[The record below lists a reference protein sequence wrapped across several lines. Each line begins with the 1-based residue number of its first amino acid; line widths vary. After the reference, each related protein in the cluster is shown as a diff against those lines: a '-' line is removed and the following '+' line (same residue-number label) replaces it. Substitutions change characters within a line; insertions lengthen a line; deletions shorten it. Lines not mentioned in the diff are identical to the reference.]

1 MVSKLS
7 LASSSP
13 RVLHRA
19 VFKKINLLNFIWRCG
34 VGRNQRRRRRSDD
47 ECSRCFGTRGRL
59 GGYDDSGRR
68 KAAERAARLA
78 LEEWMKSYP
87 LTVAQGAAS
96 RRRLLTPTTQFGNDG
111 PLLSGSQKPNNWAP
125 WLKDDRLMMS
135 FKGSVTMDNQVGRVL
150 PSQDRRLKRQGRQG
164 WSWGFSQPLVR
175 HRSLG
180 GRRNGGGRD
189 TKRARASRTARPPGR
204 GAMCIVGARL
214 AEFPRGPRDN

>member
-1 MVSKLS
+1 MLQNLFFRRTPKTSQCVAFVVIPITVIVFSLRRRDQSIAIVVAVIPLVSKLS

-96 RRRLLTPTTQFGNDG
+96 RRCLLTPTTQFGNDG
-111 PLLSGSQKPNNWAP
+111 PLLSSREPETKQ
-125 WLKDDRLMMS
+125 L
-135 FKGSVTMDNQVGRVL
+135 GSVVER
-150 PSQDRRLKRQGRQG
+150 
-164 WSWGFSQPLVR
+164 
-175 HRSLG
+175 
-180 GRRNGGGRD
+180 
-189 TKRARASRTARPPGR
+189 
-204 GAMCIVGARL
+204 
-214 AEFPRGPRDN
+214 